1 MWQSGLIL
9 KTECMRK
16 AEEGQSKNDHNW
28 EEDVTSII
36 EKQISNFYDIW
47 QKIDL
52 KNLTS

>member
-16 AEEGQSKNDHNW
+16 AEEGQNKNDHNW
-28 EEDVTSII
+28 EEDIISII